1 MLELWPIAL
10 TAGAGLVAW
19 GDVRRRIQRAEQD
32 IGTKASKDV
41 VEQATASLN
50 DRLGRIEDKLDRLM
64 ERS

>member
-19 GDVRRRIQRAEQD
+19 GDVRRRIARAEQD
-32 IGTKASKDV
+32 IETKASREV
-41 VEQATASLN
+41 VEQATAALN

-64 ERS
+64 ERP